1 MTTAPAKRT
10 GLVLFLL
17 AFSQFIISVD
27 YNIVYVALP
36 DIGESMDF
44 SAQSLQWVVSA
55 YAVSFG
61 GLLLFGGRAVD
72 RIGARRLFMAG
83 LVFYAVS
90 SLVGGLATTQSVLIG
105 ARLVQGVGGALLFPA
120 VLALI
125 ATSFDGPQRTKAF
138 AVWGAAG
145 SLGLAAGALLGG
157 VLTDLASWRWVF
169 FINIPLALIVLIPAP
184 KAVRPDGRANL
195 SVGGFDLPAAILSTV
210 GVSSIVTALV
220 TGPEEGW
227 THALP
232 LGALIL
238 GAVLLAAFF
247 VTEARTREPLMPLR
261 LLRNRPLVVSVAVL
275 LVFQTALAAGYYVFT
290 TYVQPVLGYSA
301 IEAGLAFLPLT
312 LASMIGSGKLAPK
325 FMHRYGMRVTLS
337 TGMIVNGVGIGLT
350 ALAMTTGGSF
360 YALLPGSVIWG
371 IGGGLVFVSVFASAG
386 SGVGDDEQG
395 VAGAMASTAQ
405 QVGGAVGLA
414 VLVAVANSTFTGTYA
429 TAAAA
434 DIVSGLRLAG
444 LIGAGLLVLGGFVA
458 LALKKDAPARRE
470 EPANLLPAPA
480 CGSADSCAALQKQ
493 SASLAPA
500 CGAADKEPATAGV
513 NG

>member
-125 ATSFDGPQRTKAF
+125 ATSFEGPLRTKAF

-195 SVGGFDLPAAILSTV
+195 SVGGFDLPAAILATV
-210 GVSSIVTALV
+210 GVSSIVTGLV

-227 THALP
+227 THTLP

-395 VAGAMASTAQ
+395 VASAMASTAQ

-429 TAAAA
+429 TAAPA

-458 LALKKDAPARRE
+458 LALKKDAPAREE

-493 SASLAPA
+493 SASSAPA
-500 CGAADKEPATAGV
+500 CGTADKEPATAGV